1 MNTKKTVLSDKKP
14 LTWAKPSI
22 KSFGNAKKIVKNVNV
37 TGGGDSQFSV
47 LLPS

>member
-1 MNTKKTVLSDKKP
+1 MENNSEKFNSKWEKP
-14 LTWAKPSI
+14 EVTEL
-22 KSFGNAKKIVKNVNV
+22 GNAKDIVKNVNV